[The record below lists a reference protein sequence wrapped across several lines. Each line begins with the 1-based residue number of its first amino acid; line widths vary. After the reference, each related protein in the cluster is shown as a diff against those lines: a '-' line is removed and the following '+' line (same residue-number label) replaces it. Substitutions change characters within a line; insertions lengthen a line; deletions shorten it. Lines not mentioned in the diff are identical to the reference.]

1 MNVSWA
7 ESSRIRKKS
16 VILARLCWRA
26 GCTQPCMRWILLT
39 LALAACAP
47 RPASALTVEQVV
59 VLSQSGVSDTVILA
73 LIERD
78 NTLFTINSEQLVR
91 LQREGVSEAVLLAML
106 KSGRAESSEVPAPAA
121 SLPPPPDVVIVGHG
135 PERPTTL
142 DDDIR
147 LFPQLI
153 PVPFPLPYVVSH
165 RGHGT
170 PRRVDLPL
178 PQVEVTPQPY
188 CVSTTHAGVP
198 PLLSPITE
206 CAPVMPPAP
215 RPR

>member
-1 MNVSWA
+1 
-7 ESSRIRKKS
+7 
-16 VILARLCWRA
+16 
-26 GCTQPCMRWILLT
+26 MRWILLT

-59 VLSQSGVSDTVILA
+59 VLSHSGVSDTVILA

-106 KSGRAESSEVPAPAA
+106 KSGRAESSEVPAPSA
-121 SLPPPPDVVIVGHG
+121 SLPPPPEVVIVGHG
-135 PERPTTL
+135 PERPNTL
-142 DDDIR
+142 DEDIR
-147 LFPQLI
+147 LFPQLL
-153 PVPFPLPYVVSH
+153 PVPSPLPYVVSH
-165 RGHGT
+165 RGHRT
-170 PRRVDLPL
+170 PRRVDLLL
-178 PQVEVTPQPY
+178 PQVEVMPQPY

-198 PLLSPITE
+198 PLLSPLTE

-215 RPR
+215 HPR

>member
-1 MNVSWA
+1 
-7 ESSRIRKKS
+7 
-16 VILARLCWRA
+16 
-26 GCTQPCMRWILLT
+26 MRWILLSV
-39 LALAACAP
+39 ALAACAP
-47 RPASALTVEQVV
+47 RPASALTVDQVV
-59 VLSQSGVSDTVILA
+59 VLSRSGVSDRVILA

-78 NTLFTINSEQLVR
+78 NTLFTFNSEQLLR

-106 KSGRAESSEVPAPAA
+106 KSGRADSSEVPAPVS
-121 SLPPPPDVVIVGHG
+121 SLPLSPAVAIVGHG
-135 PERPTTL
+135 PERPNTL

-147 LFPQLI
+147 LFPEFI
-153 PVPFPLPYVVSH
+153 PVPSPLPYVVPH
-165 RGHGT
+165 RGHRT
-170 PRRVDLPL
+170 PRRVDLML
-178 PQVEVTPQPY
+178 PQVEMTPQPF

>member
-1 MNVSWA
+1 
-7 ESSRIRKKS
+7 
-16 VILARLCWRA
+16 
-26 GCTQPCMRWILLT
+26 
-39 LALAACAP
+39 
-47 RPASALTVEQVV
+47 
-59 VLSQSGVSDTVILA
+59 VLSRSGVSETVILA

-78 NTLFTINSEQLVR
+78 NTLFTINSERLVR

-106 KSGRAESSEVPAPAA
+106 KSARAESSEVPARAA
-121 SLPPPPDVVIVGHG
+121 SVPPPPDVVIVGHG
-135 PERPTTL
+135 PERPNTL

-147 LFPQLI
+147 LFPQFI
-153 PVPFPLPYVVSH
+153 SVPSPLPYVISH
-165 RGHGT
+165 REHRT
-170 PRRVDLPL
+170 PRRVDLQL